1 MTETNPFRLRR
12 FVRDLAT
19 LLSETADEAA
29 ILAAGEGLLR
39 DLVAKDDWLPDAF
52 ARPAAGHAQ
61 YLLHCDSLE
70 RFSIVS
76 FVWSPGR
83 GSPVHNHTVWG
94 LIGVLRGAEISQPFA
109 LTPGGL
115 APGAPILLQPGDVER
130 VSARVGDLHMVI
142 NAIADGPSVSI
153 HVYGGNIGAVER
165 SIFNAAGQPRRFV
178 SGYTN
183 TVTPNLWDGILS
195 PE

>member
-1 MTETNPFRLRR
+1 MTGTNLPRLRR
-12 FVRDLAT
+12 FVGDLANLVSKT
-19 LLSETADEAA
+19 PEESA

-39 DLVAKDDWLPDAF
+39 DLVAQDDWLPDAF
-52 ARPAAGHAQ
+52 ARPAAGYAQ

-83 GSPVHNHTVWG
+83 GSPVHNHMVWG

-109 LTPGGL
+109 LTREGVE
-115 APGAPILLQPGDVER
+115 PGAPILLQPGDVER
-130 VSARVGDLHMVI
+130 VSARVGDLHMVT
-142 NAIADGPSVSI
+142 NALADRPSVSI
-153 HVYGGNIGAVER
+153 HVYGGNIGAMER

-195 PE
+195 SE